1 MLLARGWLVFELT
14 DQAAWVGAVTFAGMI
29 PLTLAG
35 PFGGALADRADRRQ
49 MAMGAS
55 VVGIVSAL
63 GLAAITLSDLVEP
76 WHILVFAAFGGLGVS
91 FGAPAQQALLPNVV
105 PKEHLLNAVALAG
118 ITRHGSRILGPL
130 IGGVLLST
138 VGAGSVFLLS
148 GIFLSLALYQI
159 SRLQHRAPPA
169 AGVAEGPLLDGPRI
183 LRDVGEGFSYLERD
197 RRIAVVIVLVGLHCG
212 LTMAFDSMMPTLA
225 TLVGGADRT
234 YSGIVVGIGV
244 GAIVGTLAISML
256 RDEQAQGSAL
266 LLVGVSSGLAMLVIG
281 FAITPPMAIF
291 GAMLAGATQSSY
303 MALSMTVVQRTTPD
317 ELRGRVMSIYLM
329 LAAGH
334 MAFVNFGFGWLS
346 DGIGVRALLIVPGLI
361 WTVVF
366 IVAVLLLPELRS
378 LVQSGHFQ
386 ARSIPDAIES

>member
-386 ARSIPDAIES
+386 DRSIPDAIES